1 MVSQL
6 RGVINFFQ
14 DVGIYDVVLP
24 FLLVFTI
31 VFAILEKTKALGVD
45 TIDGKVY
52 SKKNLNSM
60 IAFVI
65 AFFVVASVRLVA
77 VISETMSNIVL
88 LILLAVS
95 FLMLVGVFLGSEEFS
110 LKDPKYGGW
119 MIFFMIFMTLAIF
132 LIFLHAI
139 RTEEGVTWL
148 DVIWAWLV
156 QNANSQILGSIVLIG
171 IIIGFM
177 FFVTREPKKAAP

>member
-45 TIDGKVY
+45 TIDGKTY
-52 SKKNLNSM
+52 TKKNLNSM

-77 VISETMSNIVL
+77 IISETMSNIVL

-110 LKDPKYGGW
+110 LKDRTLYGGW
-119 MIFFMIFMTLAIF
+119 LIFFMVFMTLAIF

-177 FFVTREPKKAAP
+177 FFVTRESKKAT